1 MKVVEKIDRTPA
13 GEHKATASTE
23 GRESVD
29 MPITGMT
36 CAACANRIE
45 KTLSKQ
51 PGVNQA
57 SVNFATERATVSFD
71 PSVTNTEALVETVRG
86 AGYDAHPEADGA
98 DAGDLLEAAHAA
110 EYAAAKRKFIVAAVL
125 SLPVLVI
132 AMSHGTIGFL
142 NFEGVNW
149 LQFLLTTPVVLY
161 SGRQFYTGA
170 WAAFRHRAADMN
182 TLIAVGTGAA
192 YVYSTLAT
200 AFPSWFLTNVHGQH
214 SSMGVPVYF
223 EAASVIIAL
232 ILLGNLLESRAKGRT
247 GEAIRKLVGLQP
259 KTARIIRS
267 GVEMEIPT
275 DAVIQGDIV
284 DVRPG
289 EKIPVD
295 GVLTEGNS
303 AVDEAMLTGESIPVG
318 KQVGDAVFAATINKT
333 GAFRFRATKVGKDT
347 ALQQIVKLV
356 RDAQGSKPP
365 IAKLADRISGVFT
378 PVVISI
384 AIATFVIWFVAATP
398 DVRFTMAL
406 VSFVSVLIIACPCA
420 LGLATPTAI
429 MVGTGKGAELG
440 ILIKGGDSLET
451 AYKLDTIVLDKT
463 GTITKGEPA
472 LTDIVTFNG
481 SDENELLA
489 LVASVERSSEHPL
502 ADAIVRGA
510 KERGVELTR
519 AENFSA
525 IEGQGVKAVVSGKHL
540 LLGNERLMRER
551 SVDLA
556 EAVGSAQKLSTEG
569 KTPMF
574 ASVEGKVAGV
584 IAVAD
589 TIKDESK
596 AAVAELKRIGLEV
609 VMMTGDN
616 ERTAQAVANQ
626 VGVDRVVAEVLPQG
640 KTDEIKRLQAE
651 GRRVAMVGD
660 GINDAPALAQA
671 DVGIAIGTGTDVAIE
686 ASDITLMRGD
696 LRGVATAIGLSK
708 ATIRTVKQNLFWAFI
723 YNVVGIPVAAGVLY
737 PVFGWQLSPVIAS
750 AAMSLSSV
758 SVVANSLRLRTFKD
772 TRRAN

>member
-71 PSVTNTEALVETVRG
+71 PAVTNTKALVETVRG
-86 AGYDAHPEADGA
+86 AGYDAHPELEGA
-98 DAGDLLEAAHAA
+98 DTGDPLEAAHAA

-132 AMSHGTIGFL
+132 AMSHGTIAFL